1 MAFEPL
7 TPPPQSL
14 NPGKDVYT
22 ASTVDQSSPGDR

>member
-7 TPPPQSL
+7 TPPQSL